1 MNLDKLKEASFYCL
15 KNTIRNLSFPS
26 NHITIHLCLI
36 GNLSFLLVDV
46 NYAVFILFFQRKE
59 ELLPLFLLNI
69 TCPSITLS
77 FISGVTLLKRIPISE
92 SCGFIPPFPL
102 LSLPAP
108 VSRPLSACAFSPVQI
123 STPSVCTAA
132 VALAEF

>member
-46 NYAVFILFFQRKE
+46 NYAVFILFCQAEGRIASTLLAE
-59 ELLPLFLLNI
+59 HYLPLHH
-69 TCPSITLS
+69 
-77 FISGVTLLKRIPISE
+77 TLLHFGSYPTKADSD
-92 SCGFIPPFPL
+92 F
-102 LSLPAP
+102 
-108 VSRPLSACAFSPVQI
+108 
-123 STPSVCTAA
+123 
-132 VALAEF
+132 